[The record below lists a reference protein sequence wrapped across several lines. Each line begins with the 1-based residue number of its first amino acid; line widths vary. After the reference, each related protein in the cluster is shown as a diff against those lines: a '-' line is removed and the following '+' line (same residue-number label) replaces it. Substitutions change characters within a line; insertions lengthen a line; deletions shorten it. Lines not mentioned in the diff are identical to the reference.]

1 MKSVINFF
9 KNRTVISIIGLLA
22 LSIIIWFVGPSIKF
36 GESNSAPL
44 GGETARL
51 VFILLIAIAWGIS
64 NLISQKKNQK
74 NNDEFVADLQENQ
87 VKHDNSSVN
96 AQSTS
101 EVLQIEK
108 RFTEALS
115 TLKRLK
121 FSGRGSNKAL
131 YELPW
136 YIIIGPPGSGKTTAL
151 IKSSLDFPLAEQ
163 FGKGALQ
170 GVGGT
175 RNCDWWF
182 TNEAVLIDTA
192 GRYTTQDS
200 HRVVDSSAWEG
211 FLNLLKK
218 NRRRRPINGAII
230 AISLHDLL
238 FQTEDERIQHAKT
251 IRMRIDELMA
261 KLEIRFPI
269 YLMFTKTDMVSGFS
283 EYFED
288 LAKDEREQVWGIS
301 LPNAPHASDGPDFS
315 YLNEEFSKLIERL
328 YDRVLWRV
336 QQETDSKRRAAI
348 QGFPQQMENLKFII
362 DSFVTQTFVKNR
374 YHFQPYLRGVYFTS
388 GTQDGTPIDRLMTS
402 VSANFGFARDA
413 VQTSLQ
419 QGKSFFLG
427 RLFRDVIFPE
437 SELVGSNRRYE
448 TIFRWVQHASYVG
461 IAGIAITLVVVWF
474 GSITRH
480 EMFMSEV
487 SGYVADF
494 KAENKRLV
502 AWKKNLRNV
511 LPSLNVLAK
520 ASVVYDQEEHPW
532 LSSMGLYDGNV
543 DSAADAAYETQLKV
557 LLLPR
562 LMNELELFLK
572 QGHRGGDV
580 YNTFRT
586 YIMFSK
592 IEHLDKKLVLDWFK
606 SNWSKRLQGEAT
618 ARKQLEQHLKN
629 LLALDLKSIKLNN
642 TLIAQTRALLLRVP
656 VSKRVYSRIKT
667 KPEYTQKVD
676 LLNQFGMSVRSTYK
690 VNNQTSRA
698 LTVPILFTY
707 EGYRSIDF
715 SVESPVISNIV
726 NERWVLDDDNAAH
739 VDFIEE
745 DLVDI
750 SKKVKEHYLAD
761 YAESWKNVH
770 ASLDVSGFKNL
781 KHANDVLTNFTD
793 PVYSPL
799 LSILQ
804 VSKQNTQL
812 TAPLL
817 SNFAA
822 GKLSGEQGKAS
833 LLANK
838 HIGNR
843 VDKQFRNINKLLL
856 ESGKQPAPITAVIQR
871 VQQLRDFIGEVSL
884 SPDPSKKS
892 FEIAKARYISGGGN
906 AITSLRLYAKNV
918 PQPVKRWLIS
928 LADESWK
935 VILRSAH
942 QHINAE
948 WKSKVHSAY
957 AQGLAGRYP
966 LRKSATSELAIY
978 DFSEFFKPKGTIDT
992 FYLEFVKP
1000 FINTNR
1006 GWSNR
1011 VVDNHSLGL
1020 SRKTIAQIKQAQKIK
1035 NIFFRNNPEVPSIR
1049 FQLKPYLLGKNN
1061 ARFTLEVGGKRI
1073 VYNHGPKFWKTLT
1086 WDGGDE
1092 NTRARLIFEDLNEQL
1107 HIKVYEG
1114 NWAWFRLQD
1123 QSKLTK
1129 TRQSNRYFVK
1139 YSVAKDALNGG
1150 NQSDSKRNENF
1161 KVAQIKHNITFQIK
1175 AKSVNNPF
1183 SSNLLR
1189 TFKCSERI

>member
-1 MKSVINFF
+1 MKNIINFF
-9 KNRTVISIIGLLA
+9 KNPTVISIIGLIA
-22 LSIIIWFVGPSIKF
+22 LSIIIWFIGPSIKF
-36 GESNSAPL
+36 GSNNYAPL

-51 VFILLIAIAWGIS
+51 VFILLIAFAWGIS
-64 NLISQKKNQK
+64 NLMTQKKNQK
-74 NNDEFVADLQENQ
+74 NNEEFVSDLQENQ
-87 VKHDNSSVN
+87 HQNDNNKVN
-96 AQSTS
+96 AQSNS
-101 EVLQIEK
+101 EVIQIEK

-121 FSGRGSNKAL
+121 FSGKGSKKAL

-238 FQTEDERIQHAKT
+238 FQTEEERIMHAKT
-251 IRMRIDELMA
+251 IRTRIDELMA

-301 LPNAPHASDGPDFS
+301 LPNAPHASDGPDFN

-336 QQETDSKRRAAI
+336 QQETDTKRRIAI

-388 GTQDGTPIDRLMTS
+388 GTQDGTSIDRLMTS
-402 VSANFGFARDA
+402 VSANFGFARDTG
-413 VQTSLQ
+413 QSSHQ

-448 TIFRWVQHASYVG
+448 TIFRWLQHASY
-461 IAGIAITLVVVWF
+461 AGLAAIGITLFVVWL

-480 EMFMSEV
+480 EMYMSEV
-487 SGYVADF
+487 SGYAADF
-494 KAENKRLV
+494 NAENKRLV
-502 AWKKNLRNV
+502 AWKKDLRSV
-511 LPSLNVLAK
+511 LPPLNTLAK
-520 ASVVYDQEEHPW
+520 ASVVYDQEQHPW
-532 LSSMGLYDGNV
+532 LSSLGLYDGNV
-543 DSAADAAYETQLKV
+543 DLAADDAYAAQLKT

-562 LMNELELFLK
+562 LINELELSIK
-572 QGHRGGDV
+572 QGHRGGDL

-586 YIMFSK
+586 YMMFAK
-592 IEHLDKKLVLDWFK
+592 TEHLNKELMIDWFK
-606 SNWSKRLQGEAT
+606 AHWAKKLHGEAT
-618 ARKQLEQHLKN
+618 ARKQLEQHLRN
-629 LLALDLKSIKLNN
+629 LLLLNLKKTKLNKN
-642 TLIAQTRALLLRVP
+642 LIAQTRSLLLRVP
-656 VSKRVYSRIKT
+656 VSKRVYSRIRT
-667 KPEYTQKVD
+667 NPEYTQKVD
-676 LLNQFGMSVRSTYK
+676 LLNQFGISVRAAYK
-690 VNNQTSRA
+690 INNQTKRA
-698 LTVPILFTY
+698 LTLPVLFTY
-707 EGYRSIDF
+707 EGYRNIDF
-715 SVESPVISNIV
+715 SVNSPVISNIV
-726 NERWVLDDDNAAH
+726 NDGWVLEDDKKAH
-739 VDFIEE
+739 VDFIKE
-745 DLVDI
+745 DLADI
-750 SKKVKEHYLAD
+750 SKKVKKYYLAD
-761 YAESWKNVH
+761 YAKSWKNVLS
-770 ASLDVSGFKNL
+770 SLDVSGFSNL
-781 KHANDVLTNFTD
+781 KQANDVLTNFTD
-793 PVYSPL
+793 PVDSPL
-799 LSILQ
+799 VSVLQ
-804 VSKQNTQL
+804 VSKENTQL

-817 SNFAA
+817 ANLA
-822 GKLSGEQGKAS
+822 GDKLEGKKGKVS

-838 HIGNR
+838 HVGNK
-843 VDKQFRNINKLLL
+843 VDREFRDINKLLR
-856 ESGKQPAPITAVIQR
+856 ESNKRPAPVAAVLQKI
-871 VQQLRDFIGEVSL
+871 QQLRDFIGEVSL
-884 SPDPSKKS
+884 SPDPSKKA
-892 FEIAKARYISGGGN
+892 FEIAKARYTSGGGN
-906 AITSLRLYAKNV
+906 PITSLRLYAKNE

-935 VILRSAH
+935 VILKSAH
-942 QHINAE
+942 QYINSE

-957 AQGLAGRYP
+957 MQGLAGRYP
-966 LRKSATSELAIY
+966 LRKSSSNDLAIY
-978 DFSEFFKPKGTIDT
+978 DFSEFFKPKGIMDN
-992 FYLEFVKP
+992 FYNDFVKP
-1000 FINTNR
+1000 FISTRR

-1020 SRKTIAQIKQAQKIK
+1020 SRKTIAEIKQAQKIK
-1035 NIFFRNNPEVPSIR
+1035 NIFFRNNPEMPSIR

-1061 ARFTLEVGGKRI
+1061 ARFTLEVGDKRI

-1086 WDGGDE
+1086 WSGADD
-1092 NTRARLIFEDLNEQL
+1092 NARARLIFEDLNEQL

-1123 QSKLTK
+1123 HSRLTK
-1129 TRQSNRYFVK
+1129 TRQSNKYFVN
-1139 YSVAKDALNGG
+1139 YSVPKNTQNNGYQVAKSNY
-1150 NQSDSKRNENF
+1150 
-1161 KVAQIKHNITFQIK
+1161 NITFQIK

-1189 TFKCSERI
+1189 TFKCSDRI